1 MKKFVFAL
9 LVILSIFV
17 SAGTPL
23 GVPALCLASVETE
36 KISADS
42 IRETAYGIIEWK
54 KNDVGAEKDGF
65 LFNVAF
71 LEQAGTTPGD
81 WFPIGLGRL
90 GVEDNQAGYLAV
102 LSDNVQKRYDGP
114 DKLDRAK
121 ATEWHRISLAV
132 LASGGNPRAFGEDR
146 DGDGRGDIDLIADGT
161 YARVDENGKG
171 SLGRQGINGLIWGL
185 ITLDSMYYEIPEGAY
200 YSRDDIIV
208 QILGLQLADGGW
220 ALTGSVSD
228 PDITAMTLQCFAPY
242 YNSEKEYTYLNE
254 NISELPV
261 VMKVREACDK
271 AVALL
276 SRTQRQDGDYF
287 SWGMPNCESTVQV
300 LVALTSLGI
309 NPLTD
314 ERFVKTGDD
323 GLPNTLLDG
332 IMKYRTSSGGFTHS
346 YVNDED
352 NPTAVAGMPNTMA
365 SEQTLYGLTALVRF
379 LEGKRRLYDFR
390 EEQSE
395 KLRLLI
401 KDVELKISGL
411 TPDASVVELK
421 EVYDAYLE
429 IPVEERSYVS
439 NYKDLSVLL
448 VAADIP
454 FEKEELQYNSG
465 DAGVTVPT
473 EYFSPSDIEALVGLP
488 ETLTTAYR
496 AEVLRLGS
504 KINNSVDFDGKQEY
518 TIKLEKA
525 KNEIDAIYAEIE
537 ALRKAIK
544 EELYPFDSITL
555 SKRNTVHELYDRYL
569 ALSEYDRAQ
578 LEASDIEG
586 LVKSKTQADNLFAAL
601 VTGICVGAVAVSV
614 AVWLFFN
621 IRKRK
626 KLKAL
631 NAMPES
637 DE

>member
-9 LVILSIFV
+9 LLILSIFV

-36 KISADS
+36 EISADS

-54 KNDVGAEKDGF
+54 KTDVGAEKDGF
-65 LFNVAF
+65 LFNDEF

-200 YSRDDIIV
+200 YTRDDIIV

-242 YNSEKEYTYLNE
+242 YNSEKEYTYLNG

-300 LVALTSLGI
+300 LSLI
-309 NPLTD
+309 H
-314 ERFVKTGDD
+314 
-323 GLPNTLLDG
+323 
-332 IMKYRTSSGGFTHS
+332 I
-346 YVNDED
+346 
-352 NPTAVAGMPNTMA
+352 
-365 SEQTLYGLTALVRF
+365 
-379 LEGKRRLYDFR
+379 
-390 EEQSE
+390 
-395 KLRLLI
+395 
-401 KDVELKISGL
+401 
-411 TPDASVVELK
+411 
-421 EVYDAYLE
+421 
-429 IPVEERSYVS
+429 
-439 NYKDLSVLL
+439 
-448 VAADIP
+448 
-454 FEKEELQYNSG
+454 
-465 DAGVTVPT
+465 
-473 EYFSPSDIEALVGLP
+473 
-488 ETLTTAYR
+488 
-496 AEVLRLGS
+496 
-504 KINNSVDFDGKQEY
+504 
-518 TIKLEKA
+518 
-525 KNEIDAIYAEIE
+525 
-537 ALRKAIK
+537 
-544 EELYPFDSITL
+544 
-555 SKRNTVHELYDRYL
+555 
-569 ALSEYDRAQ
+569 
-578 LEASDIEG
+578 
-586 LVKSKTQADNLFAAL
+586 
-601 VTGICVGAVAVSV
+601 
-614 AVWLFFN
+614 
-621 IRKRK
+621 
-626 KLKAL
+626 
-631 NAMPES
+631 
-637 DE
+637 